1 MTLSPNALYLL
12 EHRYCLKGEKPD
24 DVLKRVSK
32 FLGDG
37 STKLQRSIYNLM
49 KSGTFLPNSPCL
61 FNAGLEKGNLHAC
74 YILPIEDD
82 IESILAALGDMV
94 RIFKSGGGAGIN
106 FSPLRPEGSPLSG
119 RGEASGPI
127 SFMEAF
133 DKMVVIIKQGGV
145 RRGALMG
152 ILNHYHPDIFEFMK
166 VKQTGKLQ
174 NFNLSVLVTDD
185 FMNALDKK
193 ENSNLQKNIFD
204 VACLN
209 AWSNGDPG
217 LLFYDRINKDN
228 PLFPKVQIDCCNPCS
243 EVAMPP
249 YSACC
254 LGSINISKFV
264 FEDDFDED
272 AFGETCCMAVE
283 ILSKMNEKSSYPSK
297 KVQTKMKEYNPV
309 GVGIMGFA
317 DALIMLGI
325 KYDSKESLDFID
337 RIGEVYKTAT
347 QNTEKDIF
355 HFYRRII
362 APTGSL
368 SILADCS
375 SGIEPVFDAAF
386 KRNLTVGVIS
396 ETRELYKSKYT
407 RTSHQ
412 VSAEW
417 HVKVLAQW
425 QTWVDGGVS
434 KTVNLPRE
442 ASVQDVRDVYRM
454 AWELGCKG
462 ITVYRDQSRT
472 DQVLTST
479 FKPNRCEGDSCTL

>member
-1 MTLSPNALYLL
+1 MLSTNAYYLL
-12 EHRYCLKGEKPD
+12 EHRYCLKGEKPE
-24 DVLKRVSK
+24 DVLRRVSK

-37 STKLQRSIYNLM
+37 NKKLQRSIFNLM

-74 YILPIEDD
+74 YVLPVEDD
-82 IESILAALGDMV
+82 MESILASLGDMV
-94 RIFKSGGGAGIN
+94 RIFKSGGGVGIN
-106 FSPLRPEGSPLSG
+106 FSQLRPAGAPLSG
-119 RGEASGPI
+119 RGEASGPL
-127 SFMEAF
+127 SFMAAF
-133 DKMVVIIKQGGV
+133 DKMVEIVKQGGV

-152 ILNHYHPDIFEFMK
+152 ILNHDHPDIFDFLRI
-166 VKQTGKLQ
+166 KQTGNLQ

-185 FMNALDKK
+185 FMRSVVSGVARDV
-193 ENSNLQKNIFD
+193 FD

-217 LLFYDRINKDN
+217 LIFYDRINKDN
-228 PLFPKVQIDCCNPCS
+228 PLYPKVPIDTCNPCS

-254 LGSINISKFV
+254 LGSINLAKFV
-264 FEDDFDED
+264 FEDEFDFDG
-272 AFGETCCMAVE
+272 FGDTCSMAVE
-283 ILSKMNEKSSYPSK
+283 ILTKMNEKSNYPSK
-297 KVQTKMKEYNPV
+297 KIQAKMKEYNPV
-309 GVGIMGFA
+309 GVGVMGFA
-317 DALIMLGI
+317 DTLIMLGI
-325 KYDSKESLDFID
+325 KYDSQDSLDFID
-337 RIGEVYKTAT
+337 KVGEVYKKTT
-347 QNTEKDIF
+347 IETDKDTF

-368 SILADCS
+368 SIIADCS

-386 KRNLTVGVIS
+386 KRNLTVGVIQ
-396 ETRELYKSKYT
+396 ETRDLYKSKYL

-425 QTWVDGGVS
+425 QKWVDGGVS

-454 AWELGCKG
+454 AWEMGCKG
-462 ITVYRDQSRT
+462 ITVYRDQSR
-472 DQVLTST
+472 DEQVLTST
-479 FKPNRCEGDSCTL
+479 FKPNRCDGAECTL